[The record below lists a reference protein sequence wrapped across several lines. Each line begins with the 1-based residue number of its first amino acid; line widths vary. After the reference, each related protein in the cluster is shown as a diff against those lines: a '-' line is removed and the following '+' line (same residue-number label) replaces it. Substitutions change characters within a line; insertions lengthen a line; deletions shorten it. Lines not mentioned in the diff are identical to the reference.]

1 MEDIN
6 VTVGEFIKELSKLP
20 KELNIIVSD
29 YDNQYE
35 LTPDSIRWDITLEE
49 YKEGYTDQP
58 YIWLTK

>member
-1 MEDIN
+1 M
-6 VTVGEFIKELSKLP
+6 TVGEFIKELSKLP